1 MGKYSKYSTA
11 IYEDKVA
18 VTCTDNSKV
27 VTVDVHEFTPEKVLT
42 VYLATNKIVM
52 YYNQKHKNYA
62 GSMFNMEFTSPGP
75 KTLGS
80 YR

>member
-1 MGKYSKYSTA
+1 MNKYKNHSSTV
-11 IYEDKVA
+11 YDTTVQ

-27 VTVDVHEFTPEKVLT
+27 VTVNVHEFTPERVLT

-52 YYNQKHKNYA
+52 YYNPKHSNYV

-75 KTLGS
+75 KSLGS